1 MAVLTNALGGTM
13 IRRTHTKE
21 DALRTLRRKGL
32 NIGTILDV
40 GVQFDTPELRT
51 QFADVHQVL
60 FEPITE
66 YHETIR
72 QNYAGLSYEI
82 VESAVS
88 DIEGEMHFHSIRSD
102 EDTGYVSH
110 VRPAEKEWPATRSSP
125 CVTLDGFLA
134 TRILPGPY
142 LLKIDVDGHETAI
155 LEGGIKT
162 LRDSA
167 CLIVETTM
175 PHLPDRCALA
185 KAAGMCLWDIVDF
198 AYYEDNLYQVDLIF
212 LPYSLIMTNDELDPY
227 ASISRR
233 LDASQWY
240 EHPG

>member
-1 MAVLTNALGGTM
+1 MT
-13 IRRTHTKE
+13 RRTHTKE

-32 NIGTILDV
+32 DVGTILDV

-60 FEPITE
+60 FEPIAE

-72 QNYAGLSYEI
+72 HNYAGLSYEI
-82 VESAVS
+82 VQAAVS
-88 DIEGEMHFHSIRSD
+88 DKEGEMHFHSIRTS
-102 EDTGYVSH
+102 EETGYVSH
-110 VRPAEKEWPATRSSP
+110 VRPAEKEWPATRSAQSI
-125 CVTLDGFLA
+125 TLDGFLA
-134 TRILPGPY
+134 TRALPGPY

-155 LEGGIKT
+155 LEGATNT
-162 LRDSA
+162 LYHSA

-185 KAAGMCLWDIVDF
+185 KNAGMCLWDIVDL
-198 AYYEDNLYQVDLIF
+198 AYYEGNLYQVDLIF
-212 LPYSLIMTNDELDPY
+212 LPYSLIMTNAELDPY
-227 ASISRR
+227 ASISRQ